1 MIEISSL
8 WRPLLRH
15 RGAAKKTAKHH
26 SLIVFTDL
34 MLKDT
39 EGGGRKE
46 GKEGREN
53 EMKTTRF
60 ICRGRNYSLGLPPR
74 NYICN

>member
-1 MIEISSL
+1 MAASSETQRSRQEDCKTSFSHCIY
-8 WRPLLRH
+8 RPYAERQ
-15 RGAAKKTAKHH
+15 G
-26 SLIVFTDL
+26 
-34 MLKDT
+34 
-39 EGGGRKE
+39 EEEGGRKE